1 MVVPHL
7 LTTGHFE
14 QGPLQEIERRLCR
27 QISESLTH
35 GTKVVSLRAPAG
47 YGKTTL
53 ARQSQR
59 LLEQQ
64 GVDCR
69 YLSLTAQHNKRA
81 AFVDLLQRNSCR
93 LETCRQNFTRFRN
106 LIIDQLDC
114 RQDTLVIVLDGLEHI
129 LSREIQEFIS
139 RMIFSSSAAVTFML
153 LSRTELPLPLSELR
167 MQGRLLEPTLQQLS
181 LSDSEV
187 GELGARILGYKL
199 DSTLIDGIQKKT
211 MGWSAGVTAALQA
224 LQQAQ
229 EPKSSLQQ
237 FSGRD
242 RGLVSYFR
250 ENVFSRLGTELQ
262 QFLLTFC
269 ENPLISLAQIDKI
282 RSDGVRMMEA
292 IESQGVLT
300 TEIARDRSYCHLL
313 PLFQEFLNLE
323 AQYRRTSETTVSDH
337 DKPNRVIYADFDS
350 HHRQQATQA
359 ESWPMVE
366 SLTNREQ
373 QLLQLIS
380 DGDTN
385 REIAEKLFI
394 SEQTVKWHLNKVYAK
409 LGVKNRTTAVAKAR
423 SCCAI

>member
-1 MVVPHL
+1 
-7 LTTGHFE
+7 
-14 QGPLQEIERRLCR
+14 
-27 QISESLTH
+27 
-35 GTKVVSLRAPAG
+35 
-47 YGKTTL
+47 
-53 ARQSQR
+53 
-59 LLEQQ
+59 
-64 GVDCR
+64 
-69 YLSLTAQHNKRA
+69 
-81 AFVDLLQRNSCR
+81 
-93 LETCRQNFTRFRN
+93 
-106 LIIDQLDC
+106 
-114 RQDTLVIVLDGLEHI
+114 
-129 LSREIQEFIS
+129 
-139 RMIFSSSAAVTFML
+139 MIFSSSAAVTFML